1 VHRLHEGEGYN
12 KCIQHFCEGNLME
25 GLQNRQ
31 DDNIKMDLKE
41 VGCEDVN
48 CVELTGDRF

>member
-1 VHRLHEGEGYN
+1 
-12 KCIQHFCEGNLME
+12 ME

-48 CVELTGDRF
+48 CVELAEDPIQQQTLVLPVLSL